1 MALPPKPGLMSE
13 LLTAQ
18 LPHSYRF
25 EEDPPPVADKTIGD
39 VLQHVVGIMVYTRR
53 ARRVVGGRD
62 KHV

>member
-39 VLQHVVGIMVYTRR
+39 VLQQQQVVGIMVY
-53 ARRVVGGRD
+53 AEEEGGRD